1 MRKKLIALFCMVLWM
16 TQLPSAWAAGI
27 SPLTEQGQEGSI
39 TYISLADENLDAWL
53 QARLDMDD
61 ALILLRS
68 GAEITG
74 TTDVFQFEKDGIEY
88 ASVRFTQQG
97 KIRFG
102 RYGQTVSTV
111 LLDMTNGGEAALESV
126 LGDLESL
133 EAFLDLYVEE
143 KVLPSI
149 NTYLDVSEL
158 LPVPLENVYLAQD
171 GLTIHYPADRF
182 SFFSGNSGA
191 VEIKYY
197 ELAEVLPLQ
206 SGVAPDAAQ
215 LMMTA
220 AAKGMLPGVADV
232 WLDMTLSG
240 ALAVFGTIT
249 DPDYIADGEI
259 YELERPSLRGVQLIA
274 PMDAQMDAQCQLTGI
289 RSQRVNMC
297 GLMTGVTE
305 KTTGRQTLGEPAAS
319 VQIDAAAAESY
330 RVAEGSVD
338 IYQAGDYQLKMY
350 YDTNDI
356 LFAAEI
362 SR

>member
-133 EAFLDLYVEE
+133 EAFLD
-143 KVLPSI
+143 
-149 NTYLDVSEL
+149 
-158 LPVPLENVYLAQD
+158 
-171 GLTIHYPADRF
+171 
-182 SFFSGNSGA
+182 
-191 VEIKYY
+191 
-197 ELAEVLPLQ
+197 
-206 SGVAPDAAQ
+206 
-215 LMMTA
+215 
-220 AAKGMLPGVADV
+220 
-232 WLDMTLSG
+232 
-240 ALAVFGTIT
+240 
-249 DPDYIADGEI
+249 
-259 YELERPSLRGVQLIA
+259 
-274 PMDAQMDAQCQLTGI
+274 
-289 RSQRVNMC
+289 
-297 GLMTGVTE
+297 
-305 KTTGRQTLGEPAAS
+305 
-319 VQIDAAAAESY
+319 QI
-330 RVAEGSVD
+330 
-338 IYQAGDYQLKMY
+338 L
-350 YDTNDI
+350 
-356 LFAAEI
+356 
-362 SR
+362 